1 MLNFIGEYFS
11 PREQREDAP
20 PAAGSGDAEASE
32 AAPDPSPPAP
42 DGQEVEQGASGE
54 DLTASGA
61 AEDGTGAALTP
72 HEGPAAAPGAADA
85 PEGDPAANQPEAASH
100 AAQVAALRATLAAA
114 SARTAAATAAA
125 DASSSSDYDDDD
137 SASADEG
144 GPSEPAPVAQLAGA
158 RGFKLN
164 LGQVP
169 QDAVEGGK
177 PVAVPPTPT
186 AVALARMQAEKLARD
201 AELAGSSGGGG
212 GGGGG
217 CSSGGSECAT
227 AAADST
233 RSAEMSEAATARAR
247 ASGRRGG
254 FMASMS
260 PRAQVGD
267 GAKDQTP
274 AAAAMAAGAASSTP
288 RTAGATPRQGEEGAR
303 PRLQRGASQRMR
315 GVLLSQ
321 SSSPALFSQQQRS
334 ILQAIGP
341 RLAELPDLPRT
352 PQSRVRRAR
361 RATRAG
367 CPPCAHPHFTVEQVL
382 AAALKSLP
390 PLPPLPAVSAND
402 KEFPAAA
409 VSMSRLIIEL
419 ADRCFDLGQYAS
431 GEAKEK
437 AAAITLK
444 AHDNRLKANELSPVR
459 EWQRNMRWYASIVL
473 QRSDT
478 SAASLGPR
486 RLATS
491 GWTLPRRFSEPPR
504 RPSPSA
510 RSRVVRATSSPSRR
524 RTAAALSQSRSSA
537 REPATARAGR
547 PEG

>member
-1 MLNFIGEYFS
+1 M
-11 PREQREDAP
+11 
-20 PAAGSGDAEASE
+20 
-32 AAPDPSPPAP
+32 
-42 DGQEVEQGASGE
+42 
-54 DLTASGA
+54 
-61 AEDGTGAALTP
+61 
-72 HEGPAAAPGAADA
+72 
-85 PEGDPAANQPEAASH
+85 
-100 AAQVAALRATLAAA
+100 
-114 SARTAAATAAA
+114 
-125 DASSSSDYDDDD
+125 
-137 SASADEG
+137 
-144 GPSEPAPVAQLAGA
+144 
-158 RGFKLN
+158 
-164 LGQVP
+164 
-169 QDAVEGGK
+169 
-177 PVAVPPTPT
+177 
-186 AVALARMQAEKLARD
+186 
-201 AELAGSSGGGG
+201 
-212 GGGGG
+212 
-217 CSSGGSECAT
+217 
-227 AAADST
+227 
-233 RSAEMSEAATARAR
+233 
-247 ASGRRGG
+247 
-254 FMASMS
+254 
-260 PRAQVGD
+260 
-267 GAKDQTP
+267 
-274 AAAAMAAGAASSTP
+274 
-288 RTAGATPRQGEEGAR
+288 
-303 PRLQRGASQRMR
+303 
-315 GVLLSQ
+315 
-321 SSSPALFSQQQRS
+321 
-334 ILQAIGP
+334 
-341 RLAELPDLPRT
+341 
-352 PQSRVRRAR
+352 
-361 RATRAG
+361 
-367 CPPCAHPHFTVEQVL
+367 L

-504 RPSPSA
+504 RPPPSA